1 MELIHTK
8 IEGLL
13 IIRPKVM
20 EDERGYF
27 FESFREDEFAGFGIN
42 CKFVQDNESCSGKNV
57 LRGLHF
63 QRPPFVQAKLVRVVA
78 GAVLDV
84 AVDLRKASPT
94 FGQWEAIM
102 LTQQNKVLMFIPEG
116 FAHGFLTLED
126 RTVFQYK
133 CSDYYN
139 RESEGAIAWNDP
151 DLGIH
156 WKAENP
162 VVSSKD
168 MSAPWFRHLDNPF

>member
-1 MELIHTK
+1 MEVIKTK

-20 EDERGYF
+20 EDDRGYF
-27 FESFREDEFAGFGIN
+27 FESYREDLFRGFGID
-42 CKFVQDNESCSGKNV
+42 CMFVQDNESCSGKHV

-63 QRPPFVQAKLVRVVA
+63 QRPPFAQDKLVRVVS

-84 AVDLRKASPT
+84 ALDIRKASPT
-94 FGQWEAIM
+94 FGQWEAIR
-102 LTQQNKVLMFIPEG
+102 LTQQNRVMVFIPRG

-126 RTVFQYK
+126 RTIFQYK
-133 CSDYYN
+133 CSHFYN

-151 DLGIH
+151 DLGIT
-156 WKAENP
+156 WGLENP
-162 VVSSKD
+162 VVSAKD
-168 MSAPWFRHLDNPF
+168 KTAPWFRHLDSPF